1 MNAPRGIIAED
12 EPLLRQQLRRRLNDI
27 WPELTVVLETSCG
40 QDTLTY
46 VRQHKPDVLFLDIRM
61 PNLSGIEVAREVG
74 GVCHIVFVTAYDEYA
89 VKAFEQGAVD
99 YLLKPVSEER
109 LKTAVERLKLRLDS
123 PPLDMRDTLAG
134 LAKHA
139 GAALEFDYLRWIKA
153 SVGAAVR
160 LIPTDEVLYFQSD
173 EKYTRVATPE
183 AEALIK
189 TPIKE
194 LIERLDPVYFWQIHR
209 ATIVNARVITS
220 ASRDFRDRLL
230 VSLKGCQDKLEVSRA
245 YQHLFRQM

>member
-12 EPLLRQQLRRRLNDI
+12 EPVLRQQLRRRLNDV
-27 WPELTVVLETSCG
+27 WPELDVLLETSCG
-40 QDTLTY
+40 EDTLTY
-46 VRQHKPDVLFLDIRM
+46 TKQHKPDVLFLDIRM

-74 GVCHIVFVTAYDEYA
+74 GLCHIVFVTAYDEYA
-89 VKAFEQGAVD
+89 VQAFEQGAID

-109 LKTAVERLKLRLDS
+109 LRAAVERVKQRLGS
-123 PPLDMRDTLAG
+123 PPPDMQDALAG
-134 LAKHA
+134 LSQHA
-139 GAALEFDYLRWIKA
+139 GPTRDHEFLRWIKA
-153 SVGAAVR
+153 SMGAAVR

-173 EKYTRVATPE
+173 EKYTRVVTADS
-183 AEALIK
+183 EALIK
-189 TPIKE
+189 VPIKE

-209 ATIVNARVITS
+209 ATIVNARAIGS

-230 VSLKGCQDKLEVSRA
+230 VHVKGHQDKLKVSRA